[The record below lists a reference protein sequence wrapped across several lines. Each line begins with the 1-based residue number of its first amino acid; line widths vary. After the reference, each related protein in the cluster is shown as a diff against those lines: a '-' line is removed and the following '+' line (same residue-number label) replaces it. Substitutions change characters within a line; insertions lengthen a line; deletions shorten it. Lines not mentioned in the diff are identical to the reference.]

1 MRPQR
6 VSGSFSAIRREGNIK
21 ITLRRIDA
29 FLSNN
34 TNTYFTDKEWV
45 DIGKLR

>member
-1 MRPQR
+1 MRLQR
-6 VSGSFSAIRREGNIK
+6 VSGSFSAMRGEGIK